1 MSTPNASARHVP
13 PSRWK
18 RACASATGITTTI
31 ITTATGITR
40 PVRSVVF
47 V

>member
-1 MSTPNASARHVP
+1 MSNVNASTRHFP

-18 RACASATGITTTI
+18 RACASATGIAIT

>member
-1 MSTPNASARHVP
+1 MSKMNTRAGQL
-13 PSRWK
+13 PSLGRTH
-18 RACASATGITTTI
+18 ACATTLGITTI
-31 ITTATGITR
+31 TATGITR

>member
-1 MSTPNASARHVP
+1 MSKMNANACQRPPTGRRH
-13 PSRWK
+13 
-18 RACASATGITTTI
+18 ACAVATGITTI
-31 ITTATGITR
+31 TATGITR

>member
-1 MSTPNASARHVP
+1 MNANASQRP
-13 PSRWK
+13 PKGPRQ
-18 RACASATGITTTI
+18 ACASIIGITTI
-31 ITTATGITR
+31 TATGITR

>member
-1 MSTPNASARHVP
+1 MSKMNASASRVP
-13 PSRWK
+13 PPGRVQ
-18 RACASATGITTTI
+18 ACVATLGITTI
-31 ITTATGITR
+31 TATGITR